1 MEQAPQQSARRPSRL
16 QRLQTV
22 LADQDNN
29 QKITAAVSVTL
40 ELYRVL
46 VSSLLILF
54 VPQSCHGHVCTLQ
67 ENMETES
74 ETYTAGLV
82 VNFVTMFAF
91 LTLYSI
97 EIKRENKLIAYLE
110 VNPTQP
116 TDNSSVGHAL
126 QRLPEEKRSNLL
138 ALDKYYQRAAY
149 VAMTAFVV
157 NAILSGI
164 IVYDYSL
171 GNQTT
176 TTIITNILFMVMKL
190 VDVHAIVN
198 TDENIFYSAYLK
210 GKVQFNDVDPDKQMH
225 TATIEIQPV
234 NQA

>member
-1 MEQAPQQSARRPSRL
+1 MEPPQRQSTL
-16 QRLQTV
+16 QRLQIA

-29 QKITAAVSVTL
+29 QKLTAAVSVTL

-46 VSSLLILF
+46 ASSLLILF
-54 VPQSCHGHVCTLQ
+54 IPQSCRGHVCTLQ

-74 ETYTAGLV
+74 NVYTAGLV

-91 LTLYSI
+91 LVMYSV

-110 VNPTQP
+110 VNQTQP
-116 TDNSSVGHAL
+116 TDNSSVGQAL
-126 QRLPEEKRSNLL
+126 QRLSEEKRGNILT
-138 ALDKYYQRAAY
+138 LDKYYQRSAY
-149 VAMTAFVV
+149 LAMLFFVA

-164 IVYDYSL
+164 VVYDYSL

-198 TDENIFYSAYLK
+198 TEENIFYSAYLK
-210 GKVQFNDVDPDKQMH
+210 GKVQFNDVDPDKA
-225 TATIEIQPV
+225 TTTIEMQAIQT
-234 NQA
+234 

>member
-1 MEQAPQQSARRPSRL
+1 METPPRQSTI
-16 QRLQTV
+16 QRLQT
-22 LADQDNN
+22 AIKDQDNN
-29 QKITAAVSVTL
+29 QKLTAAVSVTL

-54 VPQSCHGHVCTLQ
+54 VPQKCNDHVCTFQ

-74 ETYTAGLV
+74 NAYTAGLV

-91 LTLYSI
+91 LILYSV

-110 VNPTQP
+110 VNPSQP
-116 TDNSSVGHAL
+116 TDNSSVGQSL
-126 QRLPEEKRSNLL
+126 QRLSEEKRNNILS
-138 ALDKYYQRAAY
+138 LDRYYQRSAY
-149 VAMTAFVV
+149 SAMVFFVV
-157 NAILSGI
+157 NAVLSGI

-190 VDVHAIVN
+190 ADVYTIVN
-198 TDENIFYSAYLK
+198 TEENIFYSAYLK
-210 GKVQFNDVDPDKQMH
+210 GKVQFNDVDPDK
-225 TATIEIQPV
+225 ATTTVEMQAIQP
-234 NQA
+234 AE

>member
-1 MEQAPQQSARRPSRL
+1 MESPQRQSTL

-22 LADQDNN
+22 LTDQDNN
-29 QKITAAVSVTL
+29 QKITATISVTL

-46 VSSLLILF
+46 VSSLLIIF
-54 VPQSCHGHVCTLQ
+54 VPQSCNGHVCTLE
-67 ENMETES
+67 ENVETES
-74 ETYTAGLV
+74 TTYTAGLV
-82 VNFVTMFAF
+82 INFVTMFAF
-91 LTLYSI
+91 LFLYSV

-110 VNPTQP
+110 VNRAQP
-116 TDNSSVGHAL
+116 TDNQSVGHAL
-126 QRLPEEKRSNLL
+126 QRLPEEKRNSILT
-138 ALDKYYQRAAY
+138 LDKYYQRSAY
-149 VAMTAFVV
+149 VAMVFFVV
-157 NAILSGI
+157 NAVLSGI

-198 TDENIFYSAYLK
+198 TEENIFYSAYLK
-210 GKVQFNDVDPDKQMH
+210 GKVQFNDVDPDKQ
-225 TATIEIQPV
+225 TIEMQPV

>member
-1 MEQAPQQSARRPSRL
+1 MEQPSRL
-16 QRLQTV
+16 QRLHTV
-22 LADQDNN
+22 LTHQDNH

-54 VPQSCHGHVCTLQ
+54 VPQSCRGHVCTLQ

-110 VNPTQP
+110 VNPSQP
-116 TDNSSVGHAL
+116 TDNPSVGHAL
-126 QRLPEEKRSNLL
+126 QRLPEEKRNSLL

-198 TDENIFYSAYLK
+198 TEENIFYSAYLK
-210 GKVQFNDVDPDKQMH
+210 GKVQFNDVDPDKQMP

>member
-1 MEQAPQQSARRPSRL
+1 MEPPQKQSTI
-16 QRLQTV
+16 QRFQTV

-29 QKITAAVSVTL
+29 QKLTAAVSVTL

-46 VSSLLILF
+46 ASSLLILF
-54 VPQSCHGHVCTLQ
+54 VPQSCRGHVCTLQ

-74 ETYTAGLV
+74 NVYTAGLV
-82 VNFVTMFAF
+82 VNFATMFAF
-91 LTLYSI
+91 LVLYSV

-110 VNPTQP
+110 VNQTQP
-116 TDNSSVGHAL
+116 TDNSSVGQAL
-126 QRLPEEKRSNLL
+126 QRLPEEKRSSILT
-138 ALDKYYQRAAY
+138 LDKYYQRSAY
-149 VAMTAFVV
+149 VAMVFFIA

-198 TDENIFYSAYLK
+198 TEENIFYSAYLK
-210 GKVQFNDVDPDKQMH
+210 GKVQFNDVDPDKA
-225 TATIEIQPV
+225 TTTIEMQAITQAT
-234 NQA
+234 NQT

>member
-1 MEQAPQQSARRPSRL
+1 MEPTRRPSRL
-16 QRLQTV
+16 QRLQTT
-22 LADQDNN
+22 LADQDNH
-29 QKITAAVSVTL
+29 QKLTATISVTL

-54 VPQSCHGHVCTLQ
+54 VPQSCHGHVCTLE

-74 ETYTAGLV
+74 HVYTGGLA

-91 LTLYSI
+91 LILYSI
-97 EIKRENKLIAYLE
+97 EIKRENKLIAYLD
-110 VNPTQP
+110 VNPTKP
-116 TDNSSVGHAL
+116 TDNPSVGHAL
-126 QRLPEEKRSNLL
+126 QRLPEEKRNIIL
-138 ALDKYYQRAAY
+138 ALDKYYQHAAY
-149 VAMTAFVV
+149 VAMICFVT

-190 VDVHAIVN
+190 MDVYTIVN
-198 TDENIFYSAYLK
+198 TEENIFYSAYLK
-210 GKVQFNDVDPDKQMH
+210 GKVQFNDVDPDKQIVEM
-225 TATIEIQPV
+225 QPV
-234 NQA
+234 NQVERV